1 MLDVAEEEVGGTGD
15 YRDPLSG
22 FDYIADLKIPQQNI
36 QIDDTLFESAI
47 AGEKTKFARVWTNQQ
62 CLVVP
67 ANWRKKSK
75 FEQASALSGE
85 RRWPVCTRS
94 SGGSCVPHGA
104 GVVNLSL
111 LRVTRARKITPHD
124 AYTEI
129 CEIIIQVLQRHHIFG
144 NTGFVPDSFCDGAY
158 NVTVEGRKYAGTAQR
173 RRALSDRT
181 ISLTHA
187 SIFLSPPPEAIP
199 AVQQFLSDLGENETV
214 RSEAHH
220 WIGENCDKFR
230 ISEEVFCKTLTA
242 NLRAN
247 NWPD

>member
-1 MLDVAEEEVGGTGD
+1 MLDVVSGGVERTDKGRAHRAGLEHLTD
-15 YRDPLSG
+15 H
-22 FDYIADLKIPQQNI
+22 KTPQENI
-36 QIDDTLFESAI
+36 ELDDRLFEAAI
-47 AGEKTKFARVWTNQQ
+47 VGEITKFARIWTNQQ

-75 FEQASALSGE
+75 FVEASTLSCE
-85 RRWPVCTRS
+85 RGWPVCTRS
-94 SGGSCVPHGA
+94 SGGSCVPHGE

-111 LRVTRARKITPHD
+111 LRVTKAKEFTPHD

-129 CEIIIQVLQRHHIFG
+129 CGIIIQVLQRHHICG
-144 NTGFVPDSFCDGAY
+144 STGFVPDSFCDGAY
-158 NVTVEGRKYAGTAQR
+158 NVSVKGKKYAGTAQR
-173 RRALSDRT
+173 RRALTERT
-181 ISLTHA
+181 ISLAHA

-214 RSEAHH
+214 RSETHH
-220 WIGENCDKFR
+220 WIGENRDRFR

-242 NLRAN
+242 HLRAN